1 MRRFCLALIAPLAIG
16 LLAACSGS
24 ATAPGGL
31 SSNAGALPP
40 VGSAAHKRTLPS
52 QLLFVPTET
61 GTIDID
67 PLQHPNQGGV
77 IAQIT
82 GLKAFQQQMAV
93 DASNDLF
100 VVNNGAS
107 ADDDYVS
114 EYAPP
119 YDGTPT
125 ILSTTYS
132 GFLYY
137 PVGVAVDAGGTA
149 YVSDC
154 GQYCLETPGI
164 LVYPPGSTSPTKMI
178 TSPSFNS
185 LGGLTVD
192 SHGDLYAFNWNANT
206 FACDVFKLK
215 GASGAPKAMHLK
227 GLDTGNGGNGLSF
240 NGSGDLY
247 VAANSSGSNYIL
259 EYKPGSHTAF
269 RVIDSMPFTDEPTM
283 LDVGPD
289 GNLYTATSCSFG
301 PCTWVYAFKSKGK
314 KPFESIGSS
323 PYNAAILGVVTA
335 PNLRL
340 KGSKR

>member
-1 MRRFCLALIAPLAIG
+1 MRRFYLALIAPVAIG

-24 ATAPGGL
+24 AAAPGGL
-31 SSNAGALPP
+31 SSSTSALPP

-52 QLLFVPTET
+52 QLLFIPDE
-61 GTIDID
+61 GGDIDIY
-67 PLQHPNQGGV
+67 PLKRPDQGGV

-82 GLKAFQQQMAV
+82 GLKAYQQQMAV

-107 ADDDYVS
+107 AADDYVS
-114 EYAPP
+114 IYAPP

-125 ILSTTYS
+125 ILSTTFN

-149 YVSDC
+149 YVTDC

-164 LVYPPGSTSPTKMI
+164 LVYPPGATSPAKMI

-185 LGGLTVD
+185 LGGLTID
-192 SHGDLYAFNWNANT
+192 ARGDLYVFGWNDST

-215 GASGAPKAMHLK
+215 GGSAAPKAMHLK
-227 GLDTGNGGNGLSF
+227 GLDTGNGGNGLTF
-240 NGSGDLY
+240 DGSGDLF
-247 VAANSSGSNYIL
+247 VAANSSGSNYVL
-259 EYKPGSHTAF
+259 EYKPGSRTAF
-269 RVIDSMPFTDEPTM
+269 RAIDSLPFTDEPAM
-283 LDVGPD
+283 LDVGTD
-289 GNLYTATSCSFG
+289 GNLYTSTVCSFG
-301 PCTWVYAFKSKGK
+301 PCTWVYGFKPNGK
-314 KPFESIGSS
+314 KPFEQIGSS
-323 PYNAAILGVVTA
+323 SAAAILGVATA

-340 KGSKR
+340 KGNHR

>member
-24 ATAPGGL
+24 PASSGGFP
-31 SSNAGALPP
+31 SNASALLP
-40 VGSAAHKRTLPS
+40 VGSTALKGTLPS
-52 QLLFVPTET
+52 QLLFVTTEA
-61 GTIDID
+61 GTIDIY

-82 GLKAFQQQMAV
+82 GLQAYQQQMAV

-107 ADDDYVS
+107 ASDDYVS

-119 YDGTPT
+119 YTAAPT
-125 ILSTTYS
+125 ILNTVWN
-132 GFLYY
+132 GQVFY
-137 PVGVAVDAGGTA
+137 PVGVAVDASGTA
-149 YVSDC
+149 YVSNC
-154 GQYCLETPGI
+154 GQYCSETPGI
-164 LVYPPGSTSPTKMI
+164 FVYPSGSTSPSKVLG
-178 TSPSFNS
+178 SPSFNS
-185 LGGLTVD
+185 LGGLTID
-192 SHGDLYAFNWNANT
+192 AHGDLYAFDWNANT
-206 FACDVFKLK
+206 FGCDVFKIK
-215 GASGAPKAMHLK
+215 GGSGRPKALHLK

-240 NGSGDLY
+240 DAGGDLY

-259 EYKPGSHTAF
+259 EYKPGSRTAF
-269 RVIDSMPFTDEPTM
+269 RVIDSMPFPDEPTM
-283 LDVGPD
+283 LDVGTD
-289 GNLYTATSCSFG
+289 DNLYAAMACSFS

-314 KPFESIGSS
+314 KAFESIGSS
-323 PYNAAILGVVTA
+323 SYGIAILGVATA